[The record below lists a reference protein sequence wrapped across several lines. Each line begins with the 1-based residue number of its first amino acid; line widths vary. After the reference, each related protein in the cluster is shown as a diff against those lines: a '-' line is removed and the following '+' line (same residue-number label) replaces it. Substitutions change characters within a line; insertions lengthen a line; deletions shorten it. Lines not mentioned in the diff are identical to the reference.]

1 MFLITD
7 YVTPQELTG
16 YVRAALM
23 DLQVNQ
29 FTLSAQLPAKNL
41 NDLDFRFAKGGEG
54 LMEAAT
60 FRAFDTE
67 APVTNRPGVSRVSG
81 ELPPISRK
89 IRQGEYYR
97 LKQRN
102 LDGEIRAAIL
112 DDAVRL
118 VRQVE
123 ARFEKARADALVDAS
138 LSFSENG
145 LSLTADFGRDS
156 SMEVDADTDSVS
168 GEYWDSTSTSPTP
181 SPLEDLL
188 KWQDAYVALNGSEPG
203 QILANRKVLAIL
215 MRDPEIRNIVFPTGD
230 TQPSLVTKQAVA
242 NALSAFGLPPIS
254 LYDAQYSVG
263 GTATRF
269 IDQKKIL
276 LLPANGSHDAAQLG
290 QTFYGTTA
298 ESMEPEYSGVGAGI
312 VAGTYHTFDP
322 VSVWTKVSAIGM
334 PVLANPNLAMV
345 AKVLT

>member
-16 YVRAALM
+16 YVRTAAM
-23 DLQVNQ
+23 DLRVNQ
-29 FTLSAQLPAKNL
+29 FTLSAQLPAKEL
-41 NDLDFRFAKGGEG
+41 NDLEFRFNRGGEG
-54 LMEAAT
+54 LLGTAQ

-67 APVTNRPGVSRVSG
+67 APVINRPGVSRVSG
-81 ELPPISRK
+81 ELPPISEK

-102 LDGEIRAAIL
+102 LDGEIRQALL

-118 VRQVE
+118 TRRVE
-123 ARFEKARADALVDAS
+123 ARFEKARADVLVDGS
-138 LSFSENG
+138 LSFVENG
-145 LSLTADFGRDS
+145 LNLTVDFGRDS
-156 SMEVDADTDSVS
+156 SMEVDATDD
-168 GEYWDSTSTSPTP
+168 GDAYWDASSGTI
-181 SPLEDLL
+181 SPLENLL
-188 KWQDAYVALNGSEPG
+188 KWQDAYVALNGTEPG

-215 MRDPEIRNIVFPTGD
+215 MRSGEIRNIVFPTGD
-230 TQPSLVTKQAVA
+230 TQPSLVTRTAV
-242 NALSAFGLPPIS
+242 NSALAAFGLPPIS
-254 LYDAQYSVG
+254 LYDAVYDG
-263 GTATRF
+263 GGATRF
-269 IDQKKIL
+269 IPQDKIL
-276 LLPANGSHDAAQLG
+276 LLPANGSHDAAQMG

-298 ESMEPEYSGVGAGI
+298 ESSEPGYEGVGAGI

-322 VSVWTKVSAIGM
+322 VSMWTKVAAIGM

>member
-29 FTLSAQLPAKNL
+29 FTLSQQLPAKNI

-60 FRAFDTE
+60 YRAFDTE

-102 LDGEIRAAIL
+102 LDGEIRSAIL
-112 DDAVRL
+112 EDAVRL
-118 VRQVE
+118 TRQVE
-123 ARFEKARADALVDAS
+123 ARFEKARADALVNGELTFA
-138 LSFSENG
+138 ENG
-145 LSLTADFGRDS
+145 LSLSADFGRDS
-156 SMEVDADTDSVS
+156 AAELDADTDSVS
-168 GEYWDSTSTSPTP
+168 GEYWDATGATTPT
-181 SPLEDLL
+181 PLEDLL

-203 QILANRKVLAIL
+203 QILANRKILAIL
-215 MRDPEIRNIVFPTGD
+215 MRSPEIRNIVFPTGD
-230 TQPSLVTKQAVA
+230 TQPSLVTRAAV
-242 NALSAFGLPPIS
+242 NQALSAFGLPPIS
-254 LYDAQYSVG
+254 LYDAQYSVN

-269 IDQKKIL
+269 IPQDTL
-276 LLPANGSHDAAQLG
+276 LMLPANGSHDAAQMG

-298 ESMEPEYSGVGAGI
+298 ESMEAGYDGVGSGI

-334 PVLANPNLAMV
+334 PVLANPNLAFV
-345 AKVLT
+345 AKVLA

>member
-29 FTLSAQLPAKNL
+29 FTLSQQLPAKTL

-102 LDGEIRAAIL
+102 LDGEIRSAIL
-112 DDAVRL
+112 EDAVRL
-118 VRQVE
+118 TRQLE
-123 ARFEKARADALVDAS
+123 ARFEKARADALLDAS
-138 LSFSENG
+138 LTFSENG
-145 LSLTADFGRDS
+145 LSLSADFGRDS
-156 SMEVDADTDSVS
+156 AAEVDADTTGD
-168 GEYWDSTSTSPTP
+168 YWDGAAPT
-181 SPLEDLL
+181 PLEDLL
-188 KWQDAYVALNGSEPG
+188 RWQDAYVALNGTEPG

-215 MRDPEIRNIVFPTGD
+215 MRSAEIRNIVFPTGD
-230 TQPSLVTKQAVA
+230 TQPSLVTRTAV
-242 NALSAFGLPPIS
+242 NSALAAFGLPPIS

-269 IDQKKIL
+269 IPQNKIL
-276 LLPANGSHDAAQLG
+276 LLPANGSHDAAQMG

-298 ESMEPEYSGVGAGI
+298 ESMENGYSGVGAGI

-322 VSVWTKVSAIGM
+322 VSMWTKVSAIGM

-345 AKVLT
+345 ATVLSA